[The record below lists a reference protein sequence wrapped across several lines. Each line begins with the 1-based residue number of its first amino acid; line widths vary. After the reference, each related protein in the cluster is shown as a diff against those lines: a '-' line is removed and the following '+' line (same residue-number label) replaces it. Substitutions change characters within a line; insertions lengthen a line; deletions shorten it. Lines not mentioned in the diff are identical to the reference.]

1 MTLELSEKEDFLIK
15 LLKEFN
21 LIEYVSSIIWESKE
35 QEDMK
40 LDLPA
45 ELIAK
50 YKEQFGSE
58 EDLWENLWNALF
70 KILENFA
77 NSETL

>member
-1 MTLELSEKEDFLIK
+1 
-15 LLKEFN
+15 
-21 LIEYVSSIIWESKE
+21 
-35 QEDMK
+35 MK
-40 LDLPA
+40 VDLPA

-58 EDLWENLWNALF
+58 EDLGENLWNALF

>member
-35 QEDMK
+35 QE
-40 LDLPA
+40 
-45 ELIAK
+45 
-50 YKEQFGSE
+50 
-58 EDLWENLWNALF
+58 
-70 KILENFA
+70 
-77 NSETL
+77 

>member
-35 QEDMK
+35 QEEMK
-40 LDLPA
+40 VDLPA

-58 EDLWENLWNALF
+58 EDLGENLWNALF